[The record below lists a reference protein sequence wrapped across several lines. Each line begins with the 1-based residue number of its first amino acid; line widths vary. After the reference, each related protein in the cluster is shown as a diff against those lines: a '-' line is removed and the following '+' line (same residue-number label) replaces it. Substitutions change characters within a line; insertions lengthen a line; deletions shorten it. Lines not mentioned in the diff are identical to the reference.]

1 MDQIKRE
8 MLTLAAN
15 INREML
21 NQDTMSVVFIWAY
34 GGTLS
39 EGPPLGKFK
48 CHKLNFMNFFT
59 SVCMENKTHSGL
71 QCSDSLW
78 YSPSFL
84 RVIVSFWRIITFTS
98 EDSVVKPYFCMN
110 ILCLIFIFWEQI
122 A

>member
-1 MDQIKRE
+1 MDQTKRE

-39 EGPPLGKFK
+39 EGPPLGNFK

-84 RVIVSFWRIITFTS
+84 RVIVSIITFTS